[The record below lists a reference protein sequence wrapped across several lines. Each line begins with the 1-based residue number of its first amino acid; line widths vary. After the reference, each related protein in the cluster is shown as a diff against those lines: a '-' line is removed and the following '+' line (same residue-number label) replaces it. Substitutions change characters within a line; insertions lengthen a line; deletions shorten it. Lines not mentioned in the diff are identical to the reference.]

1 MSRANA
7 GRRIDAV
14 IFDLDGVLVDSEGWW
29 NDVRIAFAR
38 AHGRPWT
45 ADDQH
50 AVMGG
55 NSREWATTMRERLGL
70 EHLTVEEIE
79 AAVVDGVVRMY
90 AARPS
95 PVIDDAP
102 GEVRRIAATRP
113 VAIASSSHPRVIAA
127 AVAALGIADMMGAIV
142 SSDEVA
148 RGKPAPDVYL
158 AAAARLGVS
167 ADRCLV
173 VEDSLNGVRAGR
185 AAGMTVVL
193 VPNASVPP
201 AGNARDVADHV
212 VPSLAALDPDTLE
225 RDAVAG

>member
-1 MSRANA
+1 LTLPDD
-7 GRRIDAV
+7 RRIAAV

-38 AHGRPWT
+38 RHGRPWT
-45 ADDQH
+45 GDDQH

-55 NSREWATTMRERLGL
+55 NSREWATTMRERLHL
-70 EHLTVEEIE
+70 EHLSIDEIE
-79 AAVVDGVVRMY
+79 RTVVDGVVELY
-90 AARPS
+90 ASRPS
-95 PVIDDAP
+95 PVIGDAP
-102 GEVRRIAATRP
+102 AQVRRIAARRR

-127 AVAALGIADMMGAIV
+127 AVEALGIADVMDAIV

-158 AAAARLGVS
+158 AAAARLGT
-167 ADRCLV
+167 APTRCLV

-193 VPNASVPP
+193 VPNATVPP
-201 AGNARDVADHV
+201 AGNARELADAV
-212 VPSLAALDPDTLE
+212 VPSLADLDPDGVE
-225 RDAVAG
+225 AAGPRR